1 MKRSLLILAVLFS
14 FQFTTAQAQNIT
26 VNISNIDT
34 YKGTLVIGLYDNES
48 QFLKKTVKGKL
59 KKVTKNTATVVFQ
72 DVEPGDYAVSLFH
85 DVNDNKKLD
94 TYVFGIPKEDYG
106 TSNNAKGF
114 MGPPKW
120 EDAVFTVDS
129 KNVTQNISL

>member
-14 FQFTTAQAQNIT
+14 FQFITAQAQNIT

>member
-14 FQFTTAQAQNIT
+14 FQFITAQAQNIT

-72 DVEPGDYAVSLFH
+72 EVEPGDYAVSLFH

>member
-14 FQFTTAQAQNIT
+14 FQFITAQAQNIT

-72 DVEPGDYAVSLFH
+72 DVKPGDYAVSLFH